1 MIWSIAWKNVWRNR
15 KRSLIVITAVLL
27 GTTAGVFTS
36 GLMKGWVVPSNTA
49 VITIRLRL
57 RLRHTFFHAIDQI
70 ISLFVDKKTYSN

>member
-1 MIWSIAWKNVWRNR
+1 
-15 KRSLIVITAVLL
+15 
-27 GTTAGVFTS
+27 
-36 GLMKGWVVPSNTA
+36 VVPSNTA